1 MKKYFVLTILFVLPI
16 IIYLFFLTGEHNFFK
31 LPVITEDVH
40 DIKDFSNFQ
49 LKDKITIISFLGAD
63 LNEDKTSALNINMK
77 IYNRFFMFDDFQF
90 ISLLPIGSEE
100 KAMNLKNELTAIT
113 GTDLSKWGFVFL
125 KDDQLNKIFDSLNLP
140 IFLDDNL
147 SSPYV
152 YIIDKDL
159 NLRGNRD
166 DDNFIGYNSKSI
178 ADINNNMVDDVK
190 VILAEYRMAL
200 KKYLSLIHI

>member
-49 LKDKITIISFLGAD
+49 LKDKITVISFLGAD

-90 ISLLPIGSEE
+90 ISLLPMGSEE
-100 KAMNLKNELTAIT
+100 KAMNLKNELSAIT

-125 KDDQLNKIFDSLNLP
+125 KNEQLNNIFDSLNLP
-140 IFLDDNL
+140 VFLDDNL

-200 KKYLSLIHI
+200 KKYN

>member
-49 LKDKITIISFLGAD
+49 LKNKITIISFLGAD

-100 KAMNLKNELTAIT
+100 KAMNLKNELSAIT

-125 KDDQLNKIFDSLNLP
+125 KNEQLNKIFDSLNLP

-200 KKYLSLIHI
+200 KKYN

>member
-40 DIKDFSNFQ
+40 DIKDFSNLQ

-63 LNEDKTSALNINMK
+63 LNEDKTSALNINLK

-140 IFLDDNL
+140 VFLDDNL

-200 KKYLSLIHI
+200 KKYN

>member
-40 DIKDFSNFQ
+40 DINDFSNFQ

-100 KAMNLKNELTAIT
+100 KAMNLKNELTPIT

-200 KKYLSLIHI
+200 KKYN

>member
-40 DIKDFSNFQ
+40 DINDFSNFQ

-100 KAMNLKNELTAIT
+100 KAMNLKNELSAIT

-125 KDDQLNKIFDSLNLP
+125 KNEQLNKIFDSLNLP
-140 IFLDDNL
+140 VFLDDNL

-200 KKYLSLIHI
+200 KKYN

>member
-125 KDDQLNKIFDSLNLP
+125 KDDQLIKIFDSLNLP
-140 IFLDDNL
+140 VFLDDNL

-178 ADINNNMVDDVK
+178 ADINNKMVDDVK

-200 KKYLSLIHI
+200 KKYN

>member
-100 KAMNLKNELTAIT
+100 KAMNLKNELSAIT

-125 KDDQLNKIFDSLNLP
+125 KDDQLNKIFDSHNLP

-200 KKYLSLIHI
+200 KKYN

>member
-40 DIKDFSNFQ
+40 DINDFSNFQ

-100 KAMNLKNELTAIT
+100 KAMNLKNELSAIT

-125 KDDQLNKIFDSLNLP
+125 KDDKLNKIFDSLNLP

-147 SSPYV
+147 STPYV

-200 KKYLSLIHI
+200 KKYN

>member
-40 DIKDFSNFQ
+40 DIKDFSNLQ

-100 KAMNLKNELTAIT
+100 KAMNLKNELSAIT

-140 IFLDDNL
+140 VFLDDNL

-200 KKYLSLIHI
+200 KKYN

>member
-178 ADINNNMVDDVK
+178 ADINNKMVDDVK

-200 KKYLSLIHI
+200 KKYN

>member
-100 KAMNLKNELTAIT
+100 KAMDLKNELTAIT

-200 KKYLSLIHI
+200 KKYN

>member
-90 ISLLPIGSEE
+90 ISLLPIGSEK
-100 KAMNLKNELTAIT
+100 KAMNLKNELSAIT

-125 KDDQLNKIFDSLNLP
+125 KNEELNNIFDSLNLP
-140 IFLDDNL
+140 VFLDDNL

-166 DDNFIGYNSKSI
+166 DNNFIGYNSKSI

-200 KKYLSLIHI
+200 KKYN

>member
-200 KKYLSLIHI
+200 KKYN

>member
-40 DIKDFSNFQ
+40 EIKDFSNFQ

-100 KAMNLKNELTAIT
+100 KAMDLKNELTAIT

-200 KKYLSLIHI
+200 KKYN

>member
-40 DIKDFSNFQ
+40 DIKDFSNLQ

-63 LNEDKTSALNINMK
+63 LNEDKTAALNINMK

-140 IFLDDNL
+140 VFLDDNL

-200 KKYLSLIHI
+200 KKYN

>member
-90 ISLLPIGSEE
+90 ISLLPMGSEE
-100 KAMNLKNELTAIT
+100 KAMNLKNELSAIT

-125 KDDQLNKIFDSLNLP
+125 KNEQLNNIFDSLNLP
-140 IFLDDNL
+140 VFLDDNL

-200 KKYLSLIHI
+200 KKYN

>member
-40 DIKDFSNFQ
+40 DIKDFSNLQ

-140 IFLDDNL
+140 VFLDDNL
-147 SSPYV
+147 SSPFV

-200 KKYLSLIHI
+200 KKYN

>member
-125 KDDQLNKIFDSLNLP
+125 KDDQLIKIFDSLNLP
-140 IFLDDNL
+140 VFLDDNL

-200 KKYLSLIHI
+200 KKYN

>member
-100 KAMNLKNELTAIT
+100 KAMNLKNELSAIT

-140 IFLDDNL
+140 VFLDDNL

-166 DDNFIGYNSKSI
+166 DDNFTGYNSKSI

-200 KKYLSLIHI
+200 KKYN

>member
-40 DIKDFSNFQ
+40 DIKDFSNLQ

-140 IFLDDNL
+140 VFLDDNL

-200 KKYLSLIHI
+200 KKYN

>member
-40 DIKDFSNFQ
+40 DIKDFSNLQ

-100 KAMNLKNELTAIT
+100 KDMNLKNELTAIT

-140 IFLDDNL
+140 VFLDDNL

-200 KKYLSLIHI
+200 KKYN

>member
-31 LPVITEDVH
+31 LPVISEDVH
-40 DIKDFSNFQ
+40 DINDFSNFQ

-100 KAMNLKNELTAIT
+100 KAMNLKNELSAIT

-125 KDDQLNKIFDSLNLP
+125 KNEQLNKIFDSLNLP

-200 KKYLSLIHI
+200 KKYN

>member
-100 KAMNLKNELTAIT
+100 KAMDLKNELTAIT

-140 IFLDDNL
+140 VFLDDNL

-190 VILAEYRMAL
+190 VILDEYRMAL
-200 KKYLSLIHI
+200 KKYN

>member
-77 IYNRFFMFDDFQF
+77 IYKRFFMFDDFQF

-100 KAMNLKNELTAIT
+100 KAMNLKNELSAIT

-140 IFLDDNL
+140 VFLDDNL

-166 DDNFIGYNSKSI
+166 DDNFTGYNSKSI

-200 KKYLSLIHI
+200 KKYN

>member
-100 KAMNLKNELTAIT
+100 KAMNLKNELSAIT

-125 KDDQLNKIFDSLNLP
+125 KNEQLNNIFDSLNLP
-140 IFLDDNL
+140 VFLDDNL

-200 KKYLSLIHI
+200 KKYN

>member
-40 DIKDFSNFQ
+40 DIKDFSNLQ

-90 ISLLPIGSEE
+90 ITLLPIGSEE

-140 IFLDDNL
+140 VFLDDNL

-200 KKYLSLIHI
+200 KKYN

>member
-16 IIYLFFLTGEHNFFK
+16 IIYLFFLTGDHNFFK

-40 DIKDFSNFQ
+40 DIKDFSNLQ

-140 IFLDDNL
+140 VFLDDNL

-200 KKYLSLIHI
+200 KKYN

>member
-40 DIKDFSNFQ
+40 DIKDFSNLQ

-100 KAMNLKNELTAIT
+100 KAMDLKNELTAIT

-140 IFLDDNL
+140 VFLDDNL

-200 KKYLSLIHI
+200 KKYN

>member
-40 DIKDFSNFQ
+40 DIKDFSNLQ
-49 LKDKITIISFLGAD
+49 LKDKITINSFLGAD

-100 KAMNLKNELTAIT
+100 KAMNLKNELSAIT

-125 KDDQLNKIFDSLNLP
+125 KNEQLNKIFDSLNLP

-200 KKYLSLIHI
+200 KKYN

>member
-125 KDDQLNKIFDSLNLP
+125 KDDQLNKIFNSLNLP

-200 KKYLSLIHI
+200 KKYN

>member
-100 KAMNLKNELTAIT
+100 KAMNLKNELSAIT
-113 GTDLSKWGFVFL
+113 ATDLSKWGFVFL
-125 KDDQLNKIFDSLNLP
+125 KNEQLNKIFDSLNLP

-200 KKYLSLIHI
+200 KKYN

>member
-31 LPVITEDVH
+31 LPVITVDVH
-40 DIKDFSNFQ
+40 DIKDFSNLQ

-140 IFLDDNL
+140 VFLDDNL

-200 KKYLSLIHI
+200 KKYN

>member
-125 KDDQLNKIFDSLNLP
+125 KDDQLNKIFDSLHLP

-200 KKYLSLIHI
+200 KKYN

>member
-77 IYNRFFMFDDFQF
+77 IYNRFFMFNDFQF
-90 ISLLPIGSEE
+90 ISLLPTGSEE
-100 KAMNLKNELTAIT
+100 KAMNLKNELSAIT

-125 KDDQLNKIFDSLNLP
+125 KNEQLNKIFDSLNLP

-200 KKYLSLIHI
+200 KKYN

>member
-100 KAMNLKNELTAIT
+100 KAMNLKNELSAIT

-125 KDDQLNKIFDSLNLP
+125 KNEQLNKIFDSLNLP

-200 KKYLSLIHI
+200 KKYN

>member
-40 DIKDFSNFQ
+40 DINDFSNFQ

-100 KAMNLKNELTAIT
+100 KAMNLKNELSAIT

-125 KDDQLNKIFDSLNLP
+125 KNEQLNKIFDSLNLP

-200 KKYLSLIHI
+200 KKYN

>member
-140 IFLDDNL
+140 VFLDDNL

-200 KKYLSLIHI
+200 

>member
-40 DIKDFSNFQ
+40 DIKDFSNLQ

-100 KAMNLKNELTAIT
+100 KAMNLKNELSVIT

-140 IFLDDNL
+140 VFLDDNL

-200 KKYLSLIHI
+200 KKYN

>member
-40 DIKDFSNFQ
+40 DIKDFSNLQ

-140 IFLDDNL
+140 VFLDDNL

-190 VILAEYRMAL
+190 VILAEYR
-200 KKYLSLIHI
+200 LSLIHI